1 MAFGK
6 TNGLVDNPGI
16 HLCIHTRLPHLQNL
30 VLCNSGGR
38 NTSYSI
44 NDAETIVYPY

>member
-6 TNGLVDNPGI
+6 TNGPADNPEI
-16 HLCIHTRLPHLQNL
+16 HLCIHTWLSDLQNL

-44 NDAETIVYPY
+44 NDAETNVYPY